1 MATKLA
7 PRFGSMTRAAKKEF
21 VTEALEKNRE
31 GGSCLCFSK
40 TY

>member
-7 PRFGSMTRAAKKEF
+7 PRFGSMSRGAKKQW
-21 VTEALEKNRE
+21 VTEALAKNQE